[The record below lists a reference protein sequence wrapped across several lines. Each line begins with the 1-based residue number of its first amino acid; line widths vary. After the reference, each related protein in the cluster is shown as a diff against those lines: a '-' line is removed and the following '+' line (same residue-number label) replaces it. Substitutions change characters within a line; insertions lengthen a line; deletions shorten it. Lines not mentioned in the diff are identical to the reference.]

1 MQNIILNHLNMLTL
15 SKKDDNFILWI
26 SHDKNYNYGWYYL
39 IRPYGV
45 YLVRETEI
53 DYEEHLIK
61 EFNNDW

>member
-1 MQNIILNHLNMLTL
+1 MLTL

-53 DYEEHLIK
+53 DYEEHLVK
-61 EFNNDW
+61 EFKDE